1 MRFLTIFP
9 CLLAV
14 PSPASAQ
21 PSGPDTPIPSL
32 FNPTPTIDRRELSA
46 DRPDVTESPY
56 TVDAG
61 AVQIE
66 LSFFDFTKSGGTDTW
81 TIAPSNIKFGLLDD
95 VDIQFVIDPYIT
107 SRGDGEDADGFGDTQ
122 VRLKINLWGNH
133 GGPSALAIMP
143 FIQIPI
149 ASDGLGH
156 NHIEGGVIL
165 PFATELAEGVGL
177 GLMLEAD
184 FVYDDAR
191 DNYETEL
198 VATAALGF
206 DLTESVG
213 AYTEIIGST
222 GADGDSPDTLVI
234 GLGATHLVTA
244 NLQLDAG
251 INIGLS
257 NDADDLGIF
266 SGMTVRF

>member
-1 MRFLTIFP
+1 MRFLAILP
-9 CLLAV
+9 CFLAV
-14 PSPASAQ
+14 TSTVSAQ
-21 PSGPDTPIPSL
+21 PTGPGTPMPSL
-32 FNPTPTIDRRELSA
+32 LNPTPTIDRRELSA

-66 LSFFDFTKSGGTDTW
+66 LSFFDYAKSGGTDTW
-81 TIAPSNIKFGLLDD
+81 TLAPSNIKVGLLDD
-95 VDIQFVIDPYIT
+95 VDIHFVLDPYVS

-133 GGPSALAIMP
+133 GGPTALAIMP
-143 FIQIPI
+143 FIQIPT

-156 NHIEGGVIL
+156 NHVEGGVIL
-165 PFATELAEGVGL
+165 PFATDLAEGVGL

-184 FVYDDAR
+184 FVYDDAK
-191 DNYETEL
+191 DNYETQL

-206 DLTESVG
+206 DLTDSIG

-222 GADGDSPDTLVI
+222 GADGDSPDIAIL
-234 GLGATHLVTA
+234 GLGATYLVTA

-257 NDADDLGIF
+257 DDADDIGVF